1 MIDRVHSAT
10 TFIKYQ
16 SEYNIDMDKPIEK
29 LTKKE
34 IDIVFNGNNEMIHYN
49 FRTRSGNEMNQLEEN
64 IGVLKYLERRYME
77 TTSDFVREW
86 LKGYAV
92 EQDCPVCH
100 GSRLKED
107 VLNIYI
113 NKKNIDD
120 LCRLSIKNLYEFIDI
135 AVNAGFNIKIA
146 GTTQGAGAVVSY
158 KQSVAKDTTA
168 EIGTVITVYF
178 SSSEN
183 VTD

>member
-1 MIDRVHSAT
+1 
-10 TFIKYQ
+10 
-16 SEYNIDMDKPIEK
+16 
-29 LTKKE
+29 
-34 IDIVFNGNNEMIHYN
+34 MIHYN
-49 FRTRSGNEMNQLEEN
+49 FRTRSGNEMNQYEEN
-64 IGVLKYLERRYME
+64 VGVLKYLERRYME

-120 LCRLSIKNLYEFIDI
+120 LCRLSIKNLYEFIDLT
-135 AVNAGFNIKIA
+135 VLGLFDFGSSNGGFNLYVLII
-146 GTTQGAGAVVSY
+146 S
-158 KQSVAKDTTA
+158 
-168 EIGTVITVYF
+168 ILLLVYLICF
-178 SSSEN
+178 LYIRLYFF
-183 VTD
+183 